1 MQYTIKKLCVNNLCL
16 HKCQCL
22 FYTDTGYINFTLAC
36 ICFINHSMLRNC
48 IQCETSRCEHLSVK
62 QNRCEPSQRETY
74 LGAKHPEVKCAI
86 DLHRIYANIIKL
98 DTTIN

>member
-1 MQYTIKKLCVNNLCL
+1 
-16 HKCQCL
+16 
-22 FYTDTGYINFTLAC
+22 
-36 ICFINHSMLRNC
+36 MLRNC

-62 QNRCEPSQRETY
+62 QNRCEPPQHETY
-74 LGAKHPEVKCAI
+74 LGAKHPVPEVKCAI